1 MLISSTDVLDG
12 AMIILATFTL
22 NFLYPGLL
30 LGKASEWL
38 SQGGKK
44 DKHADQDTLEDDS
57 KHPSAEKHSSET
69 QP

>member
-1 MLISSTDVLDG
+1 
-12 AMIILATFTL
+12 MITVANFTL

-30 LGKASEWL
+30 LGKASQGL